1 MAKTDNSTFEQKLF
15 KSADK
20 LRKNIDA
27 AEYKHVVLGLI
38 FLKYIS
44 ESFGELYDKLKADE
58 YSDPEDRDEYLAA
71 NTFFVPKEA
80 RWSHIHA
87 NAKLPTIGQTIDEA
101 MQAIERENKELKN
114 VLPQVYGR
122 ANLDKT
128 SLGELIDLISNT
140 ELEAENTKSKDLF
153 GRVYEYFLGEFA
165 NAEGKKGGQFY
176 TPKSI
181 VKLMVEM
188 IEPYK
193 GRVYDP
199 ASGSGG
205 MFVMSEK
212 FVTEHQG
219 NIKDITVYG
228 QESNQTTWKLSKM
241 NLAIRNINSKFVAWN
256 TEGTFLKDAHPDLK
270 ADYILANPPFNQSE
284 WGVDILQEDGR
295 WKYGTPPSGN
305 ANYGWMQHML
315 YHLAPRGVMATVLSN
330 GSLSSNTSGEGEIR
344 KNLIDNDLVECIVAL
359 PKQLF
364 YNTGIPACIWFL
376 RREKANHSCEILFI
390 DASEMGYMKD
400 RVHRDLAEE
409 DLEKITTTYHNWR
422 KSENYHNEK
431 GFCKSATIEEIEKH
445 NHVLTPGRY
454 VGIEVIEDDGIS
466 FETKMAT
473 LNKFLKQNTHNSRKL
488 DEEISKKLNIYFPSN
503 NWNEIDFNSNEIL
516 ELIAKT
522 IFTEWFGKYKIDD
535 ELPNGW
541 KVGKLS
547 DLVEKISKGTTPTKD
562 DLIGLYGEIPFLKVK
577 DISNDGLILK
587 NNLELIPKSVH
598 NNQLKRSILE
608 TNDILFSI
616 AGTIGRLAIVDLE
629 MNNANCNQ
637 ALAFIRLKDKYTYLE
652 YIHLWLKSKETQ
664 DVIISNIVQGVQAN
678 VSLTV
683 LGNLLL
689 LIPNSESINNW
700 CNLIKPIYKKL
711 QLNTE
716 QIQTLT
722 KTRDELLPRLMSGE
736 IRVNEFKN

>member
-1 MAKTDNSTFEQKLF
+1 MAKTDNSSFEQKLF
-15 KSADK
+15 KAADK

-44 ESFGELYDKLKADE
+44 ESFSELYDQLKKDE

-101 MQAIERENKELKN
+101 MVSIERENKELKN
-114 VLPQVYGR
+114 VLPQVYGK

-140 ELEAENTKSKDLF
+140 QLLAEHHNSKDLF

-176 TPKSI
+176 TPKAI

-219 NIKDITVYG
+219 NIRDITVYG

-256 TEGTFLKDAHPDLK
+256 TEGSFLKDAHPDLK

-284 WGVDILQEDGR
+284 WGVDILQDDAR
-295 WKYGTPPSGN
+295 WRYGVPPSGN
-305 ANYGWMQHML
+305 ANYGWLQHML
-315 YHLAPRGVMATVLSN
+315 YHLSPRGVMATVLSN
-330 GSLSSNTSGEGEIR
+330 GSLSSNTSGEGDIR
-344 KNLIDNDLVECIVAL
+344 RNFIENDLVDCIVAL

-364 YNTGIPACIWFL
+364 YNTGIPACIWIM
-376 RREKANHSCEILFI
+376 RREKSQHHKEVLFI

-400 RVHRDLAEE
+400 RVHRDLSNEDVDKIAE
-409 DLEKITTTYHNWR
+409 TYHNW
-422 KSENYHNEK
+422 KKGNEYHNVK
-431 GFCKSATIEEIEKH
+431 GYCNSATLEEIEKH
-445 NHVLTPGRY
+445 NFVLTPGRY
-454 VGIEVIEDDGIS
+454 VGIEDAEDDGIS
-466 FETKMAT
+466 FETKMAELTQT
-473 LNKFLKQNTHNSRKL
+473 LKAQMDKESELN
-488 DEEISKKLNIYFPSN
+488 DE
-503 NWNEIDFNSNEIL
+503 
-516 ELIAKT
+516 IAKQLSK
-522 IFTEWFGKYKIDD
+522 IGFT
-535 ELPNGW
+535 L
-541 KVGKLS
+541 
-547 DLVEKISKGTTPTKD
+547 
-562 DLIGLYGEIPFLKVK
+562 
-577 DISNDGLILK
+577 
-587 NNLELIPKSVH
+587 
-598 NNQLKRSILE
+598 
-608 TNDILFSI
+608 
-616 AGTIGRLAIVDLE
+616 
-629 MNNANCNQ
+629 
-637 ALAFIRLKDKYTYLE
+637 
-652 YIHLWLKSKETQ
+652 
-664 DVIISNIVQGVQAN
+664 
-678 VSLTV
+678 
-683 LGNLLL
+683 
-689 LIPNSESINNW
+689 
-700 CNLIKPIYKKL
+700 
-711 QLNTE
+711 
-716 QIQTLT
+716 
-722 KTRDELLPRLMSGE
+722 
-736 IRVNEFKN
+736 

>member
-101 MQAIERENKELKN
+101 MEAIEKENKELKN

-140 ELEAENTKSKDLF
+140 ELQVENLNSKDLF

-219 NIKDITVYG
+219 RITDITVYG

-330 GSLSSNTSGEGEIR
+330 GSLSSNTIGEGEIR
-344 KNLIDNDLVECIVAL
+344 KNLVENDLVECIVAL

-376 RREKANHSCEILFI
+376 RREKANHSREVLFI

-400 RVHRDLAEE
+400 RVHRDL
-409 DLEKITTTYHNWR
+409 DDGDIDKITETYHNWR
-422 KSENYHNEK
+422 KSENYKNVK
-431 GFCKSATIEEIEKH
+431 GFCKSATIAEIEKH

-454 VGIEVIEDDGIS
+454 VGVEAVEDDGIS
-466 FETKMAT
+466 FETKMEALT
-473 LNKFLKQNTHNSRKL
+473 TTLKQQIDK
-488 DEEISKKLNIYFPSN
+488 EAELNN
-503 NWNEIDFNSNEIL
+503 DM
-516 ELIAKT
+516 AKQLA
-522 IFTEWFGKYKIDD
+522 K
-535 ELPNGW
+535 
-541 KVGKLS
+541 
-547 DLVEKISKGTTPTKD
+547 
-562 DLIGLYGEIPFLKVK
+562 IGL
-577 DISNDGLILK
+577 
-587 NNLELIPKSVH
+587 
-598 NNQLKRSILE
+598 
-608 TNDILFSI
+608 
-616 AGTIGRLAIVDLE
+616 
-629 MNNANCNQ
+629 
-637 ALAFIRLKDKYTYLE
+637 
-652 YIHLWLKSKETQ
+652 
-664 DVIISNIVQGVQAN
+664 
-678 VSLTV
+678 
-683 LGNLLL
+683 
-689 LIPNSESINNW
+689 
-700 CNLIKPIYKKL
+700 
-711 QLNTE
+711 
-716 QIQTLT
+716 TL
-722 KTRDELLPRLMSGE
+722 
-736 IRVNEFKN
+736 

>member
-1 MAKTDNSTFEQKLF
+1 MAKTDTSTFEQKLF

-44 ESFGELYDKLKADE
+44 ESFGELYEKLKLDE
-58 YSDPEDRDEYLAA
+58 YSDEEDRDEYLAA
-71 NTFFVPKEA
+71 NIFFVPKEA
-80 RWSHIHA
+80 RWEHIHA

-101 MQAIERENKELKN
+101 MEAIEKENKELKN
-114 VLPQVYGR
+114 VLPQVFGR

-140 ELEAENTKSKDLF
+140 ELQSENTKSKDLF

-256 TEGTFLKDAHPDLK
+256 TEGSFLKDAHPDLK
-270 ADYILANPPFNQSE
+270 ADFILANPPFNQSE
-284 WGVDILQEDGR
+284 WGVNILQEDGR
-295 WKYGTPPSGN
+295 WKYGIPPSGN
-305 ANYGWMQHML
+305 ANFGWMQHML

-344 KNLIDNDLVECIVAL
+344 KNLVENDLVECIVAL

-376 RREKANHSCEILFI
+376 RREKANHSKEVLFI
-390 DASEMGYMKD
+390 DASEMGFMKD
-400 RVHRDLAEE
+400 RVHRDLADE
-409 DLEKITTTYHNWR
+409 DIDLITETYHNWR
-422 KSENYHNEK
+422 KSENYEDIK
-431 GFCKSATIEEIEKH
+431 GFCKSAAIAEIEKH
-445 NHVLTPGRY
+445 KHVLTPGRY
-454 VGIEVIEDDGIS
+454 VGIEALEDDGIS
-466 FETKMAT
+466 FETKMSALTAT
-473 LNKFLKQNTHNSRKL
+473 LKNQMDK
-488 DEEISKKLNIYFPSN
+488 EVELN
-503 NWNEIDFNSNEIL
+503 NEIV
-516 ELIAKT
+516 T
-522 IFTEWFGKYKIDD
+522 
-535 ELPNGW
+535 
-541 KVGKLS
+541 KLS
-547 DLVEKISKGTTPTKD
+547 K
-562 DLIGLYGEIPFLKVK
+562 IGL
-577 DISNDGLILK
+577 
-587 NNLELIPKSVH
+587 
-598 NNQLKRSILE
+598 
-608 TNDILFSI
+608 
-616 AGTIGRLAIVDLE
+616 
-629 MNNANCNQ
+629 
-637 ALAFIRLKDKYTYLE
+637 
-652 YIHLWLKSKETQ
+652 
-664 DVIISNIVQGVQAN
+664 
-678 VSLTV
+678 
-683 LGNLLL
+683 
-689 LIPNSESINNW
+689 
-700 CNLIKPIYKKL
+700 
-711 QLNTE
+711 
-716 QIQTLT
+716 TL
-722 KTRDELLPRLMSGE
+722 
-736 IRVNEFKN
+736 

>member
-1 MAKTDNSTFEQKLF
+1 MAKTDTSTFEQKLF

-44 ESFGELYDKLKADE
+44 ESFGELYEKLKIDE
-58 YSDPEDRDEYLAA
+58 YSDEEDRDEYLAA
-71 NTFFVPKEA
+71 NIFFVPKEA
-80 RWSHIHA
+80 RWEHIHA

-101 MQAIERENKELKN
+101 MEAIEKENKELKN
-114 VLPQVYGR
+114 VLPQVFGR

-140 ELEAENTKSKDLF
+140 ELQAENTKSKDLF

-256 TEGTFLKDAHPDLK
+256 TEGSFLKDAHPDLK
-270 ADYILANPPFNQSE
+270 ADFILANPPFNQSE
-284 WGVDILQEDGR
+284 WGVNILQEDGR
-295 WKYGTPPSGN
+295 WKYGIPPSGN
-305 ANYGWMQHML
+305 ANFGWMQHML

-344 KNLIDNDLVECIVAL
+344 KNLVENDLVECIVAL

-376 RREKANHSCEILFI
+376 RREKANHSKEVLFI
-390 DASEMGYMKD
+390 DASEMGFMKD
-400 RVHRDLAEE
+400 RVHRDLADE
-409 DLEKITTTYHNWR
+409 DIDLITETYHNWR
-422 KSENYHNEK
+422 ASTGSASQYENIK

-454 VGIEVIEDDGIS
+454 VGIEDAEDDGVS
-466 FETKMAT
+466 FETKMST
-473 LNKFLKQNTHNSRKL
+473 LTSTLKSQMDK
-488 DEEISKKLNIYFPSN
+488 EVELN
-503 NWNEIDFNSNEIL
+503 NEIV
-516 ELIAKT
+516 KQ
-522 IFTEWFGKYKIDD
+522 
-535 ELPNGW
+535 
-541 KVGKLS
+541 LS
-547 DLVEKISKGTTPTKD
+547 K
-562 DLIGLYGEIPFLKVK
+562 IGL
-577 DISNDGLILK
+577 
-587 NNLELIPKSVH
+587 
-598 NNQLKRSILE
+598 
-608 TNDILFSI
+608 
-616 AGTIGRLAIVDLE
+616 
-629 MNNANCNQ
+629 
-637 ALAFIRLKDKYTYLE
+637 
-652 YIHLWLKSKETQ
+652 
-664 DVIISNIVQGVQAN
+664 
-678 VSLTV
+678 
-683 LGNLLL
+683 LL
-689 LIPNSESINNW
+689 
-700 CNLIKPIYKKL
+700 
-711 QLNTE
+711 
-716 QIQTLT
+716 
-722 KTRDELLPRLMSGE
+722 
-736 IRVNEFKN
+736 